1 METFRY
7 WKNNKGGADRLYFQP
22 NTEGAGH
29 LYLLKGGEV
38 RVGSRQ
44 QFEIASLYHLMLS
57 YGIMS
62 KKYSSMDELIED
74 LEAKACKV
82 VGHRKA
88 FTNEPTQKPEH
99 YYRTSGVQPVP
110 QKNVVM
116 PNLTV
121 KSAKSLYIESL
132 ALDAS
137 TIKFVKRNSKVDY
150 TVTVDTREQGD
161 DLASLFAGAGF
172 RVVNQALPVGDIK
185 ITNVNTQD
193 EILIERKTAVDLY
206 SSVTSHNAR
215 GHNQAE
221 RMFNY
226 QANKAAEGIRVLSIW
241 MVEASD
247 DGQRSM
253 YRAFP
258 EIKHVD
264 GWIGYLTGI
273 LGQHVIECFSKP
285 HLVYLTVKLM
295 QTYFEQELY
304 YKIKSHERKQG
315 SAQELRASLL
325 GGIASNEGGD
335 HGVKQKDPNV
345 IHRVLS
351 AIPSLRAA
359 AVNAII
365 ERGHTL
371 SDVFNY
377 SLDDWMKFDGIG
389 KVLAA
394 KIMDEVALLS
404 GK

>member
-7 WKNNKGGADRLYFQP
+7 WQNNKGGADRLYFQP

-44 QFEIASLYHLMLS
+44 QFEIAALFHEMLS

-62 KKYSSMDELIED
+62 KKYGSMDELVSD
-74 LEAKACKV
+74 LESKGCKV
-82 VGHRKA
+82 LGYRRA
-88 FTNEPTQKPEH
+88 SPNEP
-99 YYRTSGVQPVP
+99 YYRTSGIKPLP
-110 QKNVVM
+110 QTEVVM
-116 PNLTV
+116 SNLTV
-121 KSAKSLYIESL
+121 KSAKLLYKESL

-137 TIKFVKRNSKVDY
+137 SIKFVKRNSKVDY

-161 DLASLFAGAGF
+161 DLVSLFAGAGF
-172 RVVNQALPVGDIK
+172 KVINEVLPVGDIK
-185 ITNVNTQD
+185 ITNINTQD
-193 EILIERKTAVDLY
+193 EILIERKTALDLY

-226 QANKAAEGIRVLSIW
+226 QAAKAAEGIRVLTIW
-241 MVEASD
+241 MIEASD
-247 DGQRSM
+247 DGERSM

-273 LGQHVIECFSKP
+273 LGQHVLECYSKA

-295 QTYFEQELY
+295 QTFFEQELY
-304 YKIKSHERKQG
+304 YKVDRHERKQN
-315 SAQELRASLL
+315 SAQERRASLL
-325 GGIASNEGGD
+325 GGIASNEGAD
-335 HGVKQKDPNV
+335 HGVKKKDPSV

-359 AVNAII
+359 AVNDII

-371 SDVFNY
+371 SDVFDY
-377 SLDDWMKFDGIG
+377 TLEDWMKFDGIG

-394 KIMDEVALLS
+394 KIIDEVALLS